1 MIVSKG
7 LGNEFDGGSSIGGKY
22 QIEMVRVSVKEL

>member
-7 LGNEFDGGSSIGGKY
+7 LGDEFDGSSSIGDKY
-22 QIEMVRVSVKEL
+22 QIEMVRVSVEEL